1 MVKKKL
7 TVMID
12 ESIYDAFAGKCK
24 SNDFKISEVIIA
36 GVTECDSLIG
46 IAKAKREKI
55 AREAMEAQI
64 LQLTKKLGYTESD
77 VKKLLK
83 NSKPAEVK
91 PAKEEKVIESRHAH
105 EGTYEDEV
113 VMWEVDRFGT
123 GYFCK
128 TSDGKTHK
136 KDVVGN
142 IVS

>member
-36 GVTECDSLIG
+36 GVTECDSLID

-64 LQLTKKLGYTESD
+64 LQLTEKLGYTEAD

-83 NSKPAEVK
+83 SSKLAEIK

-113 VMWEVDRFGT
+113 VMWEVDRFGP